1 MTLVHSDS
9 GNLLSA
15 VSVGTTSGGL
25 TIYRFQHLAKT
36 RHGLMNLATY
46 GDRPKSC
53 GATAPDG
60 NARHVK
66 TSDTTSAWLSH
77 APHASTSRLTTAP
90 DTHERIS
97 RMARALDPKLAPH
110 VIAAEV
116 QCCKATERCEMHERS
131 RSVTGSH
138 RPRQGGLLADSR
150 ALDFHSTGNPSWR
163 VKSDKRSW
171 RWQARTRPNVPQC
184 APVAV
189 DTDDSVTTS
198 NIELQVV
205 LSHSMMS
212 RLPRTAISASR
223 YSSCSS
229 CTAAPS
235 ARQTAAWPC

>member
-1 MTLVHSDS
+1 MAHPRTACVHKSPHHCSRYTRADISYGTCS
-9 GNLLSA
+9 GPQ
-15 VSVGTTSGGL
+15 T
-25 TIYRFQHLAKT
+25 
-36 RHGLMNLATY
+36 
-46 GDRPKSC
+46 
-53 GATAPDG
+53 GA
-60 NARHVK
+60 ARYC
-66 TSDTTSAWLSH
+66 
-77 APHASTSRLTTAP
+77 
-90 DTHERIS
+90 
-97 RMARALDPKLAPH
+97 
-110 VIAAEV
+110 AEV

-131 RSVTGSH
+131 RSVTCSH

-171 RWQARTRPNVPQC
+171 QWQARTRPNVPQC

-212 RLPRTAISASR
+212 RLPRTAISASC

>member
-110 VIAAEV
+110 VIAL
-116 QCCKATERCEMHERS
+116 RCSAAR
-131 RSVTGSH
+131 
-138 RPRQGGLLADSR
+138 RPSAVRCMRGHALL
-150 ALDFHSTGNPSWR
+150 
-163 VKSDKRSW
+163 
-171 RWQARTRPNVPQC
+171 QARTGRGKAAFSPIVELL
-184 APVAV
+184 
-189 DTDDSVTTS
+189 TS
-198 NIELQVV
+198 TVRAT
-205 LSHSMMS
+205 H
-212 RLPRTAISASR
+212 PGG
-223 YSSCSS
+223 
-229 CTAAPS
+229 
-235 ARQTAAWPC
+235 

>member
-97 RMARALDPKLAPH
+97 RMARALWTPNWRCTLLPLRCS
-110 VIAAEV
+110 AA
-116 QCCKATERCEMHERS
+116 
-131 RSVTGSH
+131 
-138 RPRQGGLLADSR
+138 
-150 ALDFHSTGNPSWR
+150 
-163 VKSDKRSW
+163 
-171 RWQARTRPNVPQC
+171 
-184 APVAV
+184 
-189 DTDDSVTTS
+189 
-198 NIELQVV
+198 
-205 LSHSMMS
+205 
-212 RLPRTAISASR
+212 RLPSAVRCMRGHALLTSGHGNGRHAQDQTCRSAHRWLSTQMTA
-223 YSSCSS
+223 
-229 CTAAPS
+229 
-235 ARQTAAWPC
+235 